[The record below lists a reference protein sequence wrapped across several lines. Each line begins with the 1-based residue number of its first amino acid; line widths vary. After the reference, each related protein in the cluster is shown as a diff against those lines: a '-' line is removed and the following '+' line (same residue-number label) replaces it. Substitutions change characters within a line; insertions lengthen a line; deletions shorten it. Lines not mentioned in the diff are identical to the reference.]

1 MPVIKKPSEHFD
13 VSLWTGDGTT
23 SPRSITNAG
32 GFQPDLVWSKDRTSA
47 YNHQLFDS
55 VRGVGSSKNLMS
67 NQTAAEGTNAS
78 SFGYLSAFNS
88 NGFALTKGT
97 DPGNEYLWVGKTSD
111 NYVAWQWKAGG
122 AAVANTSGS
131 ISSQVSVN
139 STAGFSV
146 VTWTGN
152 GTSGATVG
160 HGLGVAPSMII
171 VKSRSATTSW
181 FIRHSSLTAGYQ
193 LRFTTDAQ
201 EQVSSAT
208 TAGGLGS
215 GTSSVINFIA
225 GSINVDNVNASAA
238 TYVAYCFAPVAGYSA
253 FGSYTGNG
261 SNDGPFI
268 FTGFRPK
275 FVMIKS
281 SSTGGSGYDWFM
293 WDSSRNTYNVVTNAL
308 WANLSDAENNTAM
321 VDLVSNGFKLRLS
334 SSAMNGSGTT
344 FIYMAFAENPFKY
357 ANAR

>member
-32 GFQPDLVWSKDRTSA
+32 GFQPNLVWSKDRTSA

-55 VRGVGSSKNLMS
+55 VRGTGSSKNLMS
-67 NQTAAEGTNAS
+67 NDTDAEGTNAS

-146 VTWTGN
+146 VTY
-152 GTSGATVG
+152 TSPNTLVDETVG
-160 HGLGVAPSMII
+160 HGLGAVPQFII
-171 VKSRSATTSW
+171 TKNRDAAFNWDIWHKDLSSGYGLVFESGAQSSGRWPTT
-181 FIRHSSLTAGYQ
+181 TP
-193 LRFTTDAQ
+193 
-201 EQVSSAT
+201 
-208 TAGGLGS
+208 
-215 GTSSVINFIA
+215 TSSVFSVKYNYEHV
-225 GSINVDNVNASAA
+225 STNK
-238 TYVAYCFAPVAGYSA
+238 YVAYCWTPIAGYSA
-253 FGSYTGNG
+253 FGTYTGNG
-261 SNDGPFI
+261 SSNGPFVYL
-268 FTGFRPK
+268 GFRPK
-275 FVMIKS
+275 FVLVKNI
-281 SSTGGSGYDWFM
+281 
-293 WDSSRNTYNVVTNAL
+293 
-308 WANLSDAENNTAM
+308 SDASTNWIISDGVRSAYNDSASEALYGNTGDYESYLGGTSEN
-321 VDLVSNGFKLRLS
+321 VIDFLSNGFKVRS
-334 SSAMNGSGTT
+334 SNGSCNASTKT
-344 FIYMAFAENPFKY
+344 IIYMAFAEAPFKY
-357 ANAR
+357 ASAR